1 MWLFF
6 LSQIEKGITMN
17 KPMVLVI
24 HGIGTHKPGETKKDI
39 ADGLNQAAKNFG
51 LKNFDINQ
59 KVEFF
64 EFNYSNFLD
73 EIRLR
78 DAKKA
83 SELVDHLS
91 MLKGHG
97 LAAGSAAKLT
107 SFFSEADKDKFF
119 NTHWLD
125 VIYYGLM
132 FWGENI
138 RVDLAKQINDLMI
151 KREEGNRKFHIV
163 THSLGTAVL
172 HDTLVKLFR
181 KDTDITSKVPQLD
194 VDRFKIDSIWT
205 VANVSR
211 LIHLLNGIADPN
223 TSIVSCDS
231 DGCSSQFYNI
241 KNEFD
246 PFTWFKEYKRP
257 MNQSGRHI
265 TVNTIREV
273 DTHDLKEYMETPPVA
288 ESFFS
293 NILNITITDEQYI
306 QGESKHGLTSINAS
320 YEQLKATFDN
330 LHEQNEP
337 MDKFKAILA
346 IVEAA
351 DSFKEKLSE
360 MMDQA

>member
-1 MWLFF
+1 
-6 LSQIEKGITMN
+6 MN

-24 HGIGTHKPGETKKDI
+24 HGIGTHKPGETKKAI

-51 LKNFDINQ
+51 LSDFDVND

-64 EFNYSNFLD
+64 QFNYSDFLD
-73 EIRLR
+73 EIRLK

-83 SELVDHLS
+83 GELVDHLS
-91 MLKGHG
+91 LLKGRG
-97 LAAGSAAKLT
+97 LGEKAASELVE
-107 SFFSEADKDKFF
+107 FFSEADEDKFF

-138 RVDLAKQINDLMI
+138 RVDLAKKINDLMI
-151 KREEGNRKFHIV
+151 EREQGNRKLHIV
-163 THSLGTAVL
+163 AHSLGTAVL
-172 HDTLVKLFR
+172 HDTLAKLFR
-181 KDTDITSKVPQLD
+181 KDTDITSKVPHLD

-211 LIHLLNGIADPN
+211 LVNLLNDIADPN
-223 TSIVSCDS
+223 ESIVSCDS
-231 DGCSSQFYNI
+231 DGCTSEFYNI

-257 MNQSGRHI
+257 INQSGRHI
-265 TVNTIREV
+265 TVKTVREI
-273 DTHDLKEYMETPPVA
+273 DTHDLKEYMEAPIVA
-288 ESFFS
+288 EAFLS
-293 NILNITITDEQYI
+293 NVLNISVTDEQYA
-306 QGESKHGLTSINAS
+306 QGTTKHASTSINYS
-320 YEQLKATFDN
+320 YKQLKATFDN
-330 LHEQNEP
+330 LHQQNEP

-351 DSFKEKLSE
+351 DSFQEKITD